1 MRSNRS
7 IVSRFALGAALVPLL
22 MSCAA
27 PSATIKLAHASAT
40 EIASDIDYEC
50 PSPRRDASDRYRRQV
65 APSVA
70 YAMPMPPPP
79 PPPAPPP
86 PPGLVAPSPV
96 MVAPKMTAQ
105 EMAVAG
111 SIASVSPPI
120 ADNAQDT
127 ARYPEASINPV
138 KRTAETPVS
147 TFAMEVD
154 TASYSTVR
162 RFLNNGSRP
171 PTDAVRVEELMNYF
185 DYNYALATDRDA
197 PFKPSVVVVP
207 SPWSEG
213 KRLIHIGIRGYDIP
227 REKRPPL
234 NLTLLMDVSG
244 SMQDDDRLPL
254 AIRAMRLLATKL
266 TAADHVSLV
275 VYAGASGVVLPPTSG
290 NKKRDIVCAL
300 EDLQAGGSTAGGEG
314 LALAYK
320 MAEKHKDPR
329 AVNRVILMTD
339 GDFNVGITD
348 PERLKDFVAE
358 KRKTGIYLSVFG
370 FGGDNYNDELM
381 QSLAQNGNGT
391 ASYIDTFAEA
401 RKVFDDE
408 VSGTLFPIADDVKL
422 QIEFN
427 PAKVAEWRLIGY
439 ETRALARE
447 DFNNDRVDA
456 GEVGAGAEVTAL
468 YEISAPG
475 QPASVDPL
483 RYQSAAPSNAPSR
496 DGDLGFLKIRYK
508 APGGAVSK
516 LIERPI
522 TENDALASLSRA
534 PESTRWVTAI
544 AAYGQ
549 LLRQDPWIGAGFGW
563 PQVMA
568 LAEGAKGADPHGRRA
583 EFVDLAAKA
592 QALSVGPKPPA
603 SGR

>member
-7 IVSRFALGAALVPLL
+7 IVSRIALGAALVPLL

-27 PSATIKLAHASAT
+27 PSATVKLANASTT
-40 EIASDIDYEC
+40 EIASDVDYEC
-50 PSPRRDASDRYRRQV
+50 PSPRRDASDRYRHMAV
-65 APSVA
+65 PSAA
-70 YAMPMPPPP
+70 YAMPPPP

-96 MVAPKMTAQ
+96 MVAPKMAAQ
-105 EMAVAG
+105 EMTVPG
-111 SIASVSPPI
+111 TIASVSPPI
-120 ADNAQDT
+120 SDQPQDT
-127 ARYPEASINPV
+127 ARYPEASINPI
-138 KRTAETPVS
+138 KRTAEAPVS

-185 DYNYALATDRDA
+185 DYNYPLATDRDA
-197 PFKPSVVVVP
+197 PFKPNVVVAP

-227 REKRPPL
+227 RDKRPPL

-254 AIRAMRLLATKL
+254 AIRAMRLLAAKL

-275 VYAGASGVVLPPTSG
+275 VYAGASGVVLPPTAG
-290 NKKRDIVCAL
+290 NKKRDIICAL
-300 EDLQAGGSTAGGEG
+300 EDLQAGGSTAGGQG

-320 MAEKHKDPR
+320 MAEKHRDPK

-408 VSGTLFPIADDVKL
+408 VGGTLFPIADDVKL

-475 QPASVDPL
+475 QPGSVDPL
-483 RYQSAAPSNAPSR
+483 RYQSATPASAPSR
-496 DGDLGFLKIRYK
+496 GGDLGFLKIRYK
-508 APGGAVSK
+508 TPGSATSK

-522 TENDALASLSRA
+522 TEADAVPTLSRA
-534 PESTRWVTAI
+534 PESTRWAAAI

-563 PQVMA
+563 PQMMA
-568 LAEGAKGADPHGRRA
+568 LAESAKGTDPHGRRT
-583 EFVDLAAKA
+583 EFIGLAAKA

-603 SGR
+603 TGR